1 LKARSI
7 VEHSFRVL
15 LSDAH
20 ATEKFGAA
28 LAATIEDRAVI
39 ALIGPMGAGKTTL
52 VKAVAAGLGVREIVN
67 SPTFTMLNEYHSG
80 RLPLYHM
87 DLYRLSEE
95 QTPAPLGLL
104 VAEIEEFIETPMV
117 AMFEWAELLP
127 GLSDA
132 ESPNY
137 LSTFDHL
144 TINLEYCS
152 NASGAQS
159 GEPMMLNGSESTE
172 ALNDSDASDARLVIV
187 SASGKDSAN
196 LAQRLI
202 SSFAAV

>member
-1 LKARSI
+1 LKEKSTVHNFA
-7 VEHSFRVL
+7 VL
-15 LSDAH
+15 LPDSDA
-20 ATEKFGAA
+20 TQNFGAA
-28 LAATIEDRAVI
+28 LAQTIEDRAVI

-144 TINLEYCS
+144 TIKLEYCS
-152 NASGAQS
+152 NTSGAHW
-159 GEPMMLNGSESTE
+159 GEPMMLNGSEPME
-172 ALNDSDASDARLVIV
+172 ALNDSGASDARLVII
-187 SASGKDSAN
+187 SASGQDSAN
-196 LAQRLI
+196 LAQRLL